1 MATFKTKASL
11 SIFAACALSLG
22 ACSSPNSFP
31 DGYTHH
37 SKTYKSQTPDPSSK
51 FTPAMRATMGP
62 EQADQFRMAVYSLVE
77 SLTARAGL
85 PPKAAHVVAPEKTTP
100 LYANIDNNL
109 RESLRHMGYRM
120 SDTPV
125 DSYAFAYS
133 ANVIKDADGKA
144 LADDGVTPNVR
155 LTLFVY
161 DSVGEAGKMLTQETG
176 DFYIHGADKLNYEF
190 SRFPGLSLP
199 GESVRTG
206 AGSQ

>member
-1 MATFKTKASL
+1 MATIKSKASL
-11 SIFAACALSLG
+11 FFVSACALSLC
-22 ACSSPNSFP
+22 ACASPNSFP
-31 DGYTHH
+31 DGYAHH
-37 SKTYKSQTPDPSSK
+37 SKTFKSQTPDPSSK

-62 EQADQFRMAVYSLVE
+62 EQADQFRLAVYSLVE

-85 PPKAAHVVAPEKTTP
+85 PPKSAFVVAPGKSTP

-125 DSYAFAYS
+125 DSYAFAYAAS
-133 ANVIKDADGKA
+133 VIKDAEGNV
-144 LADDGVTPNVR
+144 LADDGMTPNVR
-155 LTLFVY
+155 LTLYVY
-161 DSVGEAGKMLTQETG
+161 DSVGEGAKMLTQETG

-190 SRFPGLSLP
+190 SSFPGLSLP
-199 GESVRTG
+199 GDSVRTG